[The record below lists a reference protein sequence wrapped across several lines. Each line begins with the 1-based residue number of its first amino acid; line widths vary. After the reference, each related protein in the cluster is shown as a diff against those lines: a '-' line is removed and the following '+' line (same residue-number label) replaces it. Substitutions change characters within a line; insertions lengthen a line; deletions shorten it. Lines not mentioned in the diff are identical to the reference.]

1 MRKSHLWMALLL
13 MAGCVTAAGATA
25 ASAASSTQGQPFD
38 GANLKDGSVSY
49 SKLALADGDIPAAKV
64 NGVVSQSALDQLAA
78 DLSLGLTAADGRI
91 DQLDG
96 DVSAVERD
104 LNDLR
109 SDLSSASTGPG
120 FVHWSQLF
128 GSPSGFADGVD
139 DVDGGAAADLICASV
154 CVSDAEIAGVSANK
168 IQGHISSEQLAGGID
183 GELIDDGSLTAEDL
197 AGEYDDAQGSE
208 IQKGAVTGEKIS
220 DGTVAFRDL
229 SSQVLQRISPIAV
242 NATAGS
248 VSIPAGQRV
257 EVALMAP
264 GIAPGDFLSVS
275 PPMLADPLLFGGARV
290 TAEGSVTA
298 WIFNPGSAEVFLTGY
313 FHIFGIDI
321 TP

>member
-1 MRKSHLWMALLL
+1 MRVSHVWGAALLL
-13 MAGCVTAAGATA
+13 AASCVTAAGATA

-64 NGVVSQSALDQLAA
+64 AGVVSRSALDQLAA
-78 DLSLGLTAADGRI
+78 DLSAGLTAADGRI

-96 DVSAVERD
+96 DVSAVEQGLD
-104 LNDLR
+104 DLR
-109 SDLSSASTGPG
+109 SDLSSASTGAEL
-120 FVHWSQLF
+120 VHWSQLF
-128 GSPSGFADGVD
+128 GIPSGFDDGVD
-139 DVDGGAAADLICASV
+139 DVDGGAAADLICASA

-168 IQGHISSEQLAGGID
+168 IQGYISPDQLAGGI
-183 GELIDDGSLTAEDL
+183 GGQLIGDGSLTAADL
-197 AGEYDDAQGSE
+197 AGEYDAQDRE
-208 IQKGAVTGEKIS
+208 IQLGAVTGEKIL

-229 SSQVLQRISPIAV
+229 SSQVLQRISPIVA
-242 NATAGS
+242 NSTAGD

-257 EVALMAP
+257 QVALMAP

-290 TAEGSVTA
+290 TAANEVTA
-298 WIFNPGSAEVFLTGY
+298 WIFNPGSADVVLTGY
-313 FHIFGIDI
+313 FQIFAIDI
-321 TP
+321 TH